1 MSIVNNTSIKRSIG
15 LIVLATAAAM
25 GDVAA
30 AAMTQDIEPKRI
42 DLGQAAQLTLS
53 ASGADADSI
62 SPPMVEGLEFVAV
75 AQSQRTESIN
85 GVSHS
90 TTSIT
95 YQVIPRQVGVFTI
108 PSETPSAPPV
118 VLTVDDAGAGS
129 SGRSAAAASP
139 QASMRAPGD
148 NSSQAGA
155 GGNAFV
161 RLRLPK
167 HDLYVGETVP
177 VDIQVATRDGMV
189 AALNGQ
195 PTLNGDAF
203 TLDKLSAQP
212 ERTAEVIEGK
222 PFTVFTWHSALA
234 AVKPGRLSLT
244 METPLTVRILSPA
257 RPDSGRFGEPDLDDL
272 FNDPSLQSF
281 FGTSTEREVTV
292 ASPPAIFSVQ
302 ALPTQGR
309 PADFSGAVGNFTV
322 KSDVSDDKAATG
334 DPITLRLHVTGS
346 GTFDRVS
353 SPMLHDVEHWKTYAP
368 TATFKPADPI
378 GYRGEKT
385 FDQPVIAMQAGAQA
399 LPALAFSWFDPS
411 TGRYVDAHTPPVP
424 IDVMPASTAETSAHL
439 SSSGQPGPSTAGGVV
454 PASTGESK
462 GFRPDHAVSGGT
474 VASLLP
480 HFFQAPYVVA
490 PSLMMFA
497 FLSVGFWARRRERR
511 ADEMGAARDAAAALQ
526 TAPLL
531 TQMNLAASS
540 SNAELFF
547 GAAREAV
554 QRALASRWHMPPAKV
569 TSDEAEAR
577 LGPETD
583 VSLLFELADEAS
595 YSKVQLTAID
605 IKRWT
610 QVVNQQ
616 IKGEMA

>member
-1 MSIVNNTSIKRSIG
+1 VSIVNHTSIKRSIG

-62 SPPMVEGLEFVAV
+62 TPPMVEGLEFVAV

-108 PSETPSAPPV
+108 PSETPGAPPV

-139 QASMRAPGD
+139 QASMRAP
-148 NSSQAGA
+148 

-212 ERTAEVIEGK
+212 ERTAEVIDGK

-244 METPLTVRILSPA
+244 METPLTVRILSAA
-257 RPDSGRFGEPDLDDL
+257 RPDRGRFAEPDLDDL

-281 FGTSTEREVTV
+281 FGTSTEREMTV
-292 ASPPAIFSVQ
+292 ASPPANFSVQ

-334 DPITLRLHVTGS
+334 DPITLRLHVAGS
-346 GTFDRVS
+346 GTFDRVN

-385 FDQPVIAMQAGAQA
+385 FDQPVIAMQAGAQV

-439 SSSGQPGPSTAGGVV
+439 SPSGQPGPSTAGGVV
-454 PASTGESK
+454 PASTGQSK

-474 VASLLP
+474 
-480 HFFQAPYVVA
+480 

-511 ADEMGAARDAAAALQ
+511 ADEMDAAREAAAALQ

-531 TQMNLAASS
+531 TQMNRAASS

-547 GAAREAV
+547 GAARQAV
-554 QRALASRWHMPPAKV
+554 QRALASRWHIPPAKV